1 VFSRQILEI
10 SYSILRYSSYGCVI
24 RISFVIIDYKD
35 VLNIKKNIIENAFI
49 KLYRFSICI
58 IYLIVICIYRLSV
71 CMKMLFLCVIVLTI
85 VELIVFYFC
94 IYE

>member
-1 VFSRQILEI
+1 MDTWSKLSVFSRQILEI

-49 KLYRFSICI
+49 KTVQI
-58 IYLIVICIYRLSV
+58 
-71 CMKMLFLCVIVLTI
+71 
-85 VELIVFYFC
+85 FYMYYIFNC
-94 IYE
+94 HMHI